1 MSRAASDPRRRLL
14 AGGWPVE
21 PAHAPYVVRLYFAPS
36 PGVGFCGGSLLSN
49 RSVLTAA
56 HCVVGLAP
64 EHLLVGTY
72 QADSPAAPEEA
83 RADLVP
89 VAAVAM
95 HPDYRDDDI
104 AAGQDVA
111 VLTLARAPA
120 GYGEDPRPVALDL
133 AASFWARESGAAHA
147 AAYVLGYG
155 AKQYGGPQSLHL
167 RAAHVHPR
175 GAGLCAALLLRP
187 LAPSNLCAGYDGAG
201 ACSGDS
207 GGPLVFAH
215 AGEFVQAGVV
225 SWGTGDCTDPGVYS
239 LVAAARAFL
248 AAAAPEARA
257 AAYEPVA
264 DPCACSCD
272 SNGFA
277 AATHCDC
284 GVHASHGGEPAEPF
298 CYVRGP
304 ECPAARHAAGP
315 ASLLGAVTRACDL
328 APPAPPPLPPPAAET
343 VPLGGTIALAL
354 AGVVLAA
361 VGGRVAS
368 ASRA

>member
-1 MSRAASDPRRRLL
+1 MSPARRALL
-14 AGGWPVE
+14 VGGWPVS
-21 PAHAPYVVRLYFAPS
+21 PAEAPYVVRLYYAPA
-36 PGVGFCGGSLLSN
+36 PGRGFCGGSLLSN

-56 HCVVGLAP
+56 HCLEGLAAP
-64 EHLLVGTY
+64 DLLVGTY
-72 QADSPAAPEEA
+72 QADSPTAPAEA

-89 VAAVAM
+89 VAAVAV
-95 HPDYRDDDI
+95 HPDYRDV

-120 GYGEDPRPVALDL
+120 GYGADPRPVALDL
-133 AASFWARESGAAHA
+133 AAAFWTREAGAVHDG
-147 AAYVLGYG
+147 AYVLGYG
-155 AKQYGGPQSLHL
+155 AEEYGGPQELHL

-175 GAGLCAALLLRP
+175 GAALCEAQLLRP

-215 AGEFVQAGVV
+215 AGAFVQAGVV

-248 AAAAPEARA
+248 AAAAPEAET
-257 AAYEPVA
+257 AAYEPVV

-277 AATHCDC
+277 AATHCAC
-284 GVHASHGGEPAEPF
+284 GVHASHGAGPAEPF

-304 ECPAARHAAGP
+304 ECPAARHAAGR
-315 ASLLGAVTRACDL
+315 ASLLGAVTRVCVPL
-328 APPAPPPLPPPAAET
+328 PPPLPPLPPPPAAGT
-343 VPLGGTIALAL
+343 VPLGGVLALAL

-361 VGGRVAS
+361 VGARAVS
-368 ASRA
+368 ASRARA